1 MLIAVRESAEQFRDR
16 RREVTEIRQQIRAE
30 AFKGDLSGC
39 ENQHD
44 AKQQQIHE
52 VDDHERKKRALIG
65 KVRLVLRDHPAG
77 EREMERPR
85 GANHSVKQS
94 PIRLHV

>member
-30 AFKGDLSGC
+30 AFKGDVSGC
-39 ENQHD
+39 QNQHH
-44 AKQQQIHE
+44 AEQQQIHQI
-52 VDDHERKKRALIG
+52 DDYERKKRALIG
-65 KVRLVLRDHPAG
+65 KVRLVLGNHPAR

-85 GANHSVKQS
+85 DANHRIKQL